1 MTTLPDSALHGR
13 KARLR
18 RLRVLVLLPDLAASH
33 DAAIRAEI
41 ASLERDYEVAVITH
55 TGASTQGLKAQAI
68 ELERLR
74 EGIEA
79 FGPEVLH
86 AHGLG
91 MLGPVGRLAQASG
104 IPFTLRAHARDSG
117 ALRPLKLR
125 QRVMQT
131 LRRERPTVRSAWFA
145 EAHRAAERDQ
155 CLGVLTLPFT
165 RPWLRRAG
173 LPGAKL
179 VDCFPALRF
188 ADFHDRSPNG
198 DAVMGIA
205 GSGPRAVHEMLRL
218 AAKVPGRTVNLH
230 APVALAE
237 SLRSSHAALSTG
249 VNIVGPRDAAA
260 MPGEYKRHRWLVLT
274 AGDDAAVAD
283 WPLAIAE
290 AQAAGVGVCM
300 PALRPDLAR
309 FVGEGAGILY
319 ETIDE
324 LPAIISAPVP
334 EEMRER
340 GFVQARKSD
349 IEGHRHLLTNLWHD
363 ALSGRLPDRQPPAD
377 ARPKARADNPMPAA
391 PPASVTASAPGITS
405 PA

>member
-13 KARLR
+13 KAGLH
-18 RLRVLVLLPDLAASH
+18 RLRVLVLLPDVAASH

-55 TGASTQGLKAQAI
+55 GGATTQDAKAQAI
-68 ELERLR
+68 ERERLR
-74 EGIEA
+74 EGIDA

-86 AHGLG
+86 AHGLE
-91 MLGPVGRLAQASG
+91 MLGPVGRLAEASR
-104 IPFTLRAHARDSG
+104 IPFTLRAHACDSG
-117 ALRPLKLR
+117 AFRPLKLR

-131 LRRERPTVRSAWFA
+131 LRRERPTARSAWFA
-145 EAHRAAERDQ
+145 EARRAAESDLCQ
-155 CLGVLTLPFT
+155 GVLTLPFT

-173 LPGAKL
+173 LPEAKL
-179 VDCFPALRF
+179 VDCFPAFRF
-188 ADFHDRSPNG
+188 ADFHDRTPNG
-198 DAVMGIA
+198 DAVMGLA
-205 GSGPRAVHEMLRL
+205 ESGPRAVHEVLRL
-218 AAKVPGRTVNLH
+218 AAKVPGRSVNLR
-230 APVALAE
+230 APDALAE
-237 SLRSSHAALSTG
+237 TLGSGKAVLGTG
-249 VNIVGPRDAAA
+249 INIIGPRDAAA
-260 MPGEYKRHRWLVLT
+260 MPGEYKRHRWLVVT
-274 AGDDAAVAD
+274 AGDEAAVAD

-349 IEGHRHLLTNLWHD
+349 IEGHRHLLTDLWHD
-363 ALSGRLPDRQPPAD
+363 ALCGRCPDRRDTAD
-377 ARPKARADNPMPAA
+377 ALPKARADMPFPAA
-391 PPASVTASAPGITS
+391 SPATAPASRSGIAS